1 MIFTRISAK
10 IQVGRPR
17 NLFFARWRPLRGH
30 PRSKSW
36 SETPR
41 NGLEHDLDDDLDD
54 DLGQNLDPD
63 LNQDSSDDLHYG
75 VDHDL
80 NNKVDIITMNMS
92 KINKNGGNGLI
103 KIISFVNEWVRSFS
117 PLS

>member
-80 NNKVDIITMNMS
+80 NNKVDIITINMS
-92 KINKNGGNGLI
+92 KINKM
-103 KIISFVNEWVRSFS
+103 VEMA
-117 PLS
+117 LSK